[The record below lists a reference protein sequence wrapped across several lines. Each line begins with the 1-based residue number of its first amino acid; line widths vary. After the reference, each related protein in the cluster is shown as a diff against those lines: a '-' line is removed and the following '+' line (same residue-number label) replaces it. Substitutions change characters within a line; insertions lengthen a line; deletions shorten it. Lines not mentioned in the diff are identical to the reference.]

1 MIAVARNTVV
11 TLAVDL
17 SDALGEPLQAA
28 GQRVTY
34 LHGGYGGLLDA
45 VENALE
51 GRVAGD
57 AVQLHLEPENAFG
70 DYAAELLRIEPRSR
84 YGEGLEAGMLIED
97 DFDGEGTQVYTVTG
111 LADGKVVLDGN
122 HPLAGVALRIAC
134 TVIAVR
140 PASAEEIRLGEPV
153 LD

>member
-1 MIAVARNTVV
+1 MTAVARNTVV

-17 SDALGEPLQAA
+17 SDALGEPLQEP

-70 DYAAELLRIEPRSR
+70 DYDAGLLHIEPRSR
-84 YGEGLEAGMLIED
+84 YGEGLEAGMQIED
-97 DFDGEGTQVYTVTG
+97 DFDGDGPQVYTVTD
-111 LADGKVVLDGN
+111 LADGKVVLDGT

-140 PASAEEIRLGEPV
+140 AASADEIRLGEPV

>member
-1 MIAVARNTVV
+1 MTAVGRNTVV

-17 SDALGEPLQAA
+17 SDAQGEPLQEA

-57 AVQLHLEPENAFG
+57 AVQLQLEPGSAFG
-70 DYAAELLRIEPRSR
+70 DYDAELLRVEPRSR

-97 DFDGEGTQVYTVTG
+97 DFDGEGPQVYTVTDM
-111 LADGKVVLDGN
+111 ADGHVALDGN
-122 HPLAGVALRIAC
+122 HPLAGVSLRIAC

-140 PASAEEIRLGEPV
+140 AASAEEITLGEPV

>member
-1 MIAVARNTVV
+1 MTAVARNTVV

-17 SDALGEPLQAA
+17 GDAQGEPLQDP

-51 GRVAGD
+51 GRIAGD
-57 AVQLHLEPENAFG
+57 SVRLQLEPEQAFG
-70 DYAAELLRIEPRSR
+70 DYDADLLRVEPRSR
-84 YGEGLEAGMLIED
+84 YGDGLEAGMQIED
-97 DFDGEGTQVYTVTG
+97 DFDGDGPQVYTVTD
-111 LADGKVVLDGN
+111 LADDKVVLDGN
-122 HPLAGVALRIAC
+122 HPFAGMALRVAC
-134 TVIAVR
+134 RVLAVR
-140 PASAEEIRLGEPV
+140 PASAEEIRRQEPE